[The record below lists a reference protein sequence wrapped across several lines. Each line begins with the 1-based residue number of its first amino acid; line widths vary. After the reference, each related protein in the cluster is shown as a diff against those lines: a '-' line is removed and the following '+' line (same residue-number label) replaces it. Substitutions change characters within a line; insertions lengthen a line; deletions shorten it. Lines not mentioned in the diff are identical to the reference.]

1 MKEHG
6 FVNHSEEYVKDACEH
21 PSFCSRWFRGMSVV
35 MDGRRITW
43 RERRLVIRPL
53 QHAKRAEAGLQRR
66 IEYIRLITKFPK
78 NSLKIS
84 EP

>member
-1 MKEHG
+1 MFKAEHNG
-6 FVNHSEEYVKDACEH
+6 GWTLPIWHSKDRRPDLPQVK
-21 PSFCSRWFRGMSVV
+21 V
-35 MDGRRITW
+35 MLSALDPL
-43 RERRLVIRPL
+43 LVIRSL

-66 IEYIRLITKFPK
+66 IEYTRLITKFPK

>member
-1 MKEHG
+1 MKPDRLAQMERMG
-6 FVNHSEEYVKDACEH
+6 I
-21 PSFCSRWFRGMSVV
+21 V

-43 RERRLVIRPL
+43 RERRLVIRSL
-53 QHAKRAEAGLQRR
+53 QDAKRAEAGLQRR
-66 IEYIRLITKFPK
+66 IEYIGLITKFPK